1 MLFSFEL
8 SLLETMAYR
17 PYPLTSLQVIS
28 AGTGSALMTGYVVT
42 LQSSHLRV
50 TCLPPCFTAD
60 NVRLRTQY
68 RRLVHISHDVDALT
82 GERWTNTIGI

>member
-1 MLFSFEL
+1 MLFSFE
-8 SLLETMAYR
+8 LLETMAYR
-17 PYPLTSLQVIS
+17 PYPLTSLQVS

-82 GERWTNTIGI
+82 GERWTNTIDI